1 MYYGSGTVGGNDH
14 FINCRYSIERRA
26 YAAAAACGSVR
37 PPHAILKEW
46 RSLSEIR
53 LLNRCVS
60 T

>member
-37 PPHAILKEW
+37 PPHAILKE
-46 RSLSEIR
+46 
-53 LLNRCVS
+53 
-60 T
+60 